1 MKLLPLLDFETI
13 TKHPKILV
21 GFSDITALLVAIYE
35 QCGMV
40 TFHGP
45 LVTTLGKG
53 SEKTSSALMDALTS
67 TRPLVLTPR
76 KPAVLNPGRASG
88 TVVGGNLTMLSHLM
102 GTPYEPHLEGHL
114 LFLEDRGEAPYR
126 VDRMVSQLQLGGH
139 LDGVAGVILGTFQDC
154 GSPEDVYDIMKSAFH
169 DTQAPIL
176 AGFDVGHG
184 KDNLTVPIGL
194 DADLNTQDGTLRFR
208 GPAVVEVT
216 A

>member
-1 MKLLPLLDFETI
+1 MVQALIKPPPLRPGNTIGIAAPASPFDQQIFEQGVALLESMGYRVKIQDSLFNKQGYLAGPDAERAELLMHLFCDDSIHAIFCARGGFGSMKLLPLLDFETI

-21 GFSDITALLVAIYE
+21 GFSDITALLVAIYK

-53 SEKTSSALMDALTS
+53 SKKTSSALMDALTS
-67 TRPLVLTPR
+67 TRPLVLTPL

-114 LFLEDRGEAPYR
+114 LF
-126 VDRMVSQLQLGGH
+126 
-139 LDGVAGVILGTFQDC
+139 
-154 GSPEDVYDIMKSAFH
+154 
-169 DTQAPIL
+169 
-176 AGFDVGHG
+176 
-184 KDNLTVPIGL
+184 
-194 DADLNTQDGTLRFR
+194 
-208 GPAVVEVT
+208 
-216 A
+216 

>member
-1 MKLLPLLDFETI
+1 
-13 TKHPKILV
+13 
-21 GFSDITALLVAIYE
+21 
-35 QCGMV
+35 
-40 TFHGP
+40 
-45 LVTTLGKG
+45 
-53 SEKTSSALMDALTS
+53 MDALTS
-67 TRPLVLTPR
+67 TRPLVLTPP

-102 GTPYEPHLEGHL
+102 GTPYEPHLAGHL

-154 GSPEDVYDIMKSAFH
+154 GSLEDVHDIMKSAFH
-169 DTQAPIL
+169 NTQVPIL

-194 DADLNTQDGTLRFR
+194 DADLDTQDGTLRFR
-208 GPAVVEVT
+208 GPGVVEVT